1 MSPQTL
7 GTIGNQVDPWPRRH
21 RTGMRSM
28 RSILTQ
34 RASRAYTRIGEAAY
48 HPQFITSPHATK
60 VAYDLRR
67 VPKSARRG
75 WWRSSAIPCAWY

>member
-34 RASRAYTRIGEAAY
+34 RASRAYMRI
-48 HPQFITSPHATK
+48 
-60 VAYDLRR
+60 
-67 VPKSARRG
+67 
-75 WWRSSAIPCAWY
+75 WRSRVSSAVYHISPCGQSGTWP